1 MSDTFNV
8 PNALCFGQDLP
19 AAGTACRVEVSSQGL
34 ALHLPHLA
42 REDVGF
48 HALSVQAG
56 GFDLDQ
62 LVLKWALN
70 GTNRVLYLKDPA
82 VILAFRKAAP
92 SSLSREL
99 EGTAAEVRRATRS
112 RRNVLLAGAA
122 SVLALIVAI
131 WLGFDALVAVA
142 VNRIPIE
149 WERVIGESARDE
161 FLAGRTIVKDG
172 PAVAAVQEVT
182 RRLTESV
189 PQNPYQFEVTLVRSE
204 IVNAFALPGGHVI
217 VFTGLITE
225 ATGPEEMAGV
235 LSHELSH
242 VLLRHGL
249 KRVVKNVGVVAVVTI
264 LVGGGHGTF
273 GLAQR
278 LATEMLTLK
287 FSRQQETEADLAG
300 LRLLRQ
306 ARISASGLIQF
317 FDRLSK
323 SASQHAAVELLS
335 THPMSA
341 ARAERLKQEAAALP
355 EEPPVPFSFDWPTVQ
370 AGATRSTK

>member
-1 MSDTFNV
+1 MSSSDFR

-19 AAGTACRVEVSSQGL
+19 GAGVACRVEVSSDGL
-34 ALHLPHLA
+34 TVHLPHS
-42 REDVGF
+42 REDVTF
-48 HALSVQAG
+48 QALSVQAG

-62 LVLKWALN
+62 LVLKWTFN
-70 GTNRVLYLKDPA
+70 GTNRLVYLKDPA
-82 VILAFRKAAP
+82 VILAFRNAAP
-92 SSLSREL
+92 PDLSRKV

-112 RRNVLLAGAA
+112 RRNVLLVGAA
-122 SVLALIVAI
+122 SILVLIVGI

-142 VNRIPIE
+142 VGRIPIE

-172 PAVAAVQEVT
+172 PTVEAVQEVT
-182 RRLTESV
+182 RRLTGPI
-189 PQNPYQFEVTLVRSE
+189 PQNPYQFQVTLVRSE
-204 IVNAFALPGGHVI
+204 TVNAFALPGGQVI
-217 VFTGLITE
+217 VFTGLVAE
-225 ATGPEEMAGV
+225 ATGPEEVAGV
-235 LSHELSH
+235 LSHELNH

-249 KRVVKNVGVVAVVTI
+249 KRVVKNLGVVAVVTI

-300 LRLLRQ
+300 LHLLYQ
-306 ARISASGLIQF
+306 AGISPSGLIQF

-323 SASQHAAVELLS
+323 SSSQDAAVEMLS

-341 ARAERLKQEAAALP
+341 ARAERLKREAAALP
-355 EEPPVPFSFDWPTVQ
+355 EQSPVPFSFDWQAVQ
-370 AGATRSTK
+370 AGARRSSS